1 MQLRT
6 SRKADEDIIAIYLYG
21 VREFGVH
28 QAERYHSDLMATLR
42 LLSEQPMI
50 ARERHEFRPIVR
62 IHAHQAHLIVY
73 QVRQDDVL
81 ILRVLNGRQ
90 DWKELLS

>member
-6 SRKADEDIIAIYLYG
+6 SRKADEDIVGIYLHG
-21 VREFGVH
+21 VREFGAH
-28 QAERYHSDLMATLR
+28 QAERYHAGLMETLH

-50 ARERHEFRPIVR
+50 ARERHEFRPTVR

-73 QVRQDDVL
+73 QVRQNDVL
-81 ILRVLNGRQ
+81 VLRVLDGRQ
-90 DWKELLS
+90 DWEELLS